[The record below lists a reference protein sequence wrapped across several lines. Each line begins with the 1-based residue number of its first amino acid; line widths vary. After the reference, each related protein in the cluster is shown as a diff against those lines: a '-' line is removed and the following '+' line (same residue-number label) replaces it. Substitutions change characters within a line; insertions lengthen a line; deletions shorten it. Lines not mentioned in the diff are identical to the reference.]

1 MSPFGPLRTYMGVG
15 GKTAVLKPAAFP
27 CTYIVQIRDPL
38 VALFS
43 KIFQKFVFFDARKG
57 CRKNYVYILGFL
69 CYNSCTMRR
78 AGRPGQAFSQRI
90 GIQKSNRMQARFLI
104 FGGSGPKNREDGC
117 LLVMP

>member
-1 MSPFGPLRTYMGVG
+1 MSPFGSLRTYIKVWE
-15 GKTAVLKPAAFP
+15 KPRRRRRFSSF
-27 CTYIVQIRDPL
+27 TYIVQIRDPL